1 MTEYLL
7 ISLIYKLAHAQFS
20 SLLTWNSMFSFLYLF
35 FSVVQDTFHANLMN
49 CEINKSYLDR
59 VNHTHE
65 TQQHLAYI
73 IWYS

>member
-1 MTEYLL
+1 ML
-7 ISLIYKLAHAQFS
+7 SLAVYSHGIPCFHFC
-20 SLLTWNSMFSFLYLF
+20 TIF